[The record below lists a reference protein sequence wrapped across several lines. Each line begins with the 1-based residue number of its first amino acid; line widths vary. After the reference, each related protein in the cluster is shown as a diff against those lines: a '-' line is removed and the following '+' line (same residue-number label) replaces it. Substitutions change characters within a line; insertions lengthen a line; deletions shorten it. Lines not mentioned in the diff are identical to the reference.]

1 MLDIRALFV
10 RMDAYAS
17 RFDSAGKPQHAETIR
32 GWMEEIKALTEK
44 DAAKNLADAE
54 VERARGIAASNK
66 IIADGLGGP
75 EGYLRWLWID
85 ALREGKEGNTIIYIP
100 TEAGLPVLEA
110 NRFATQKGIAPK

>member
-44 DAAKNLADAE
+44 DAARADLLKELLDAHYE
-54 VERARGIAASNK
+54 VS
-66 IIADGLGGP
+66 
-75 EGYLRWLWID
+75 
-85 ALREGKEGNTIIYIP
+85 
-100 TEAGLPVLEA
+100 TEANAIFCGTKEQTAAYVEAYPARVKAAKERLEA
-110 NRFATQKGIAPK
+110 AWRKADREY